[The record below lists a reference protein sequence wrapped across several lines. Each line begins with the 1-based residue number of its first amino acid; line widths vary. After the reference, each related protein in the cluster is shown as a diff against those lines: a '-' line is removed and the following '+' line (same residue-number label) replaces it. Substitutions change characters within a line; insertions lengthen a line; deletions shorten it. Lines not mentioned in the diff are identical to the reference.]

1 MKSPKPRKLRKSI
14 QNTEYPELLL
24 RFEDGHEIRIRK
36 GKSKSFDVW
45 AGETIRVVAVWD
57 PTSKERVVVATK
69 RAEEFEDAS
78 SPFE

>member
-24 RFEDGHEIRIRK
+24 RFEDGHEIRIKK
-36 GKSKSFDVW
+36 GRSKSFDVW

-57 PTSKERVVVATK
+57 PTSEERVVIATK
-69 RAEEFEDAS
+69 RAEEFEDGLGRGA
-78 SPFE
+78 